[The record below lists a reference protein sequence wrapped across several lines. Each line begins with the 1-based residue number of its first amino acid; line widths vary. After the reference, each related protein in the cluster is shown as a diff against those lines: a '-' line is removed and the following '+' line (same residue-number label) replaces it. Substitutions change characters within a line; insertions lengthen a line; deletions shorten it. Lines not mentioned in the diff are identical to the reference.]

1 MAKSNLT
8 ENNPYDFQASMGLFD
23 CFQRRFK
30 TKRVSLHGGDKEA
43 TVKYLETFKQIIE
56 DKIYKPEHVFNVDK
70 RLISSVSTKSEPQ
83 I

>member
-1 MAKSNLT
+1 
-8 ENNPYDFQASMGLFD
+8 MGLFD

-70 RLISSVSTKSEPQ
+70 TGFFWKYETRTPDLSHGKTERY
-83 I
+83 